1 MGNAT
6 LARQRAQGLI
16 GQGRVSKLY
25 DEGRLVVLFQADYE
39 RLTARLAEL
48 ERDNHTLRAIVADS
62 TQTSV
67 IAAQILG
74 EAMGR

>member
-16 GQGRVSKLY
+16 GQGRVEKLY
-25 DEGRLVVLFQADYE
+25 DEGKLVILYADDYARLK
-39 RLTARLAEL
+39 ARLADL
-48 ERDNHTLRAIVADS
+48 ERDNALLRAIVVDT

-67 IAAQILG
+67 IAAQVLK
-74 EAMGR
+74 EAMER